1 MSKLV
6 VNLYGSPTCM
16 PCKILK
22 KILGENPNIVF
33 NYYNALDYPDL
44 GIQSTPYM
52 ILVKGDEKL
61 YEGHPNSPAEA
72 RNIVNNL
79 IN

>member
-22 KILGENPNIVF
+22 RVLGERTDITF
-33 NYYNALDYPDL
+33 NYYNALDYPEL
-44 GIQSTPYM
+44 GIKSTPYM
-52 ILVKGDEKL
+52 VLVKGDEKV
-61 YEGHPNSPAEA
+61 YEGHPSSPSEA
-72 RNIVNNL
+72 KELVNNL
-79 IN
+79 I